1 MKKIVL
7 TLSIAFFFNSAFALD
22 PAFKPSQAPGSHSNY
37 QSGKTYAA
45 ENIVYNAYYNAE
57 GEMVSA
63 FRHILSSDLPMN
75 LIFSLK
81 KYNKNMWVTDVVEVL
96 NENKS
101 TSYFVNLENA
111 DEKITLKSKNGNKW
125 KIQKN

>member
-1 MKKIVL
+1 MKKMLL
-7 TLSIAFFFNSAFALD
+7 TLSIALCLNSAFALD
-22 PAFKPSQAPGSHSNY
+22 PDSKSLVAPGA
-37 QSGKTYAA
+37 QSYEIKNSIG
-45 ENIVYNAYYNAE
+45 NIIYNAYYNAN
-57 GEMVSA
+57 GEMVTA

-75 LIFSLK
+75 LSFSLK
-81 KYNKNMWVTDVVEVL
+81 KICKNMWVTDVVEVL

-111 DEKITLKSKNGNKW
+111 NEKITLKSRNGKKW